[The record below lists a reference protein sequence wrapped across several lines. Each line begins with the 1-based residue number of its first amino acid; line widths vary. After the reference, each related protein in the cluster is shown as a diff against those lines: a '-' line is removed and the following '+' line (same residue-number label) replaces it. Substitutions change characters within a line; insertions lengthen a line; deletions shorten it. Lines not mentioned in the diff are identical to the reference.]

1 LEGRTLWST
10 SVRDRGRGVSTDVW
24 PPGKRVGR
32 RLPPSWTDRRG
43 CRLRTS
49 PQTLCVCGQD
59 VGGMWVRRQPN
70 PVLRRYHS
78 APPNWLRRLQTARQ
92 KPMDALDK
100 RLTLV
105 ALYDVTA
112 SACLPKAGGGRIAMM
127 VSRSQSMTA
136 FWTSPVCARVVL
148 AAGGRASSRG
158 IPDVLDDPF
167 AAGDGPAPR
176 PLQTP

>member
-1 LEGRTLWST
+1 LEHLGSGSRAWRQHGCVAAGKACGPAFATL
-10 SVRDRGRGVSTDVW
+10 VDG
-24 PPGKRVGR
+24 PP
-32 RLPPSWTDRRG
+32 RLSAADIAANAVCLWAG
-43 CRLRTS
+43 
-49 PQTLCVCGQD
+49 CGQD